1 MRNSNEIVKHILAEN
16 WINMQNKR
24 EKERER
30 ERDEAMIK
38 RQKK

>member
-30 ERDEAMIK
+30 ERE
-38 RQKK
+38 RER